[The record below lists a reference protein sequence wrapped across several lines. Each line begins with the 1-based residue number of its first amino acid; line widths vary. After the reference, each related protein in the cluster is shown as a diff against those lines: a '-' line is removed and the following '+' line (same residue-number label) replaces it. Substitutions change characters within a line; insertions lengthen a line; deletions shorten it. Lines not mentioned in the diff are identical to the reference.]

1 MRRRIILEESGR
13 VLVQETNLKHYH
25 DSNGSR
31 KRKRRQRKIGCAK
44 IVEENIKEKKSRSG
58 SGRGIVEQRDVL
70 ANSDTH
76 CGEAEIAGGKEQM
89 INREVQ
95 VDYHS
100 NVTDSAATDYEDVVT
115 SVHRI
120 ENNGSMVLKIQ
131 CKNSKNTYVAT
142 GSKHFKKF
150 VPTWAGG
157 KVTDGKDGIDKEDF
171 DIVANSPNVDPESIF
186 DSPSQDI
193 DKVRLEFGKL
203 AVDWKLGNL
212 DELCE
217 MREYQQ
223 EVYNLTN
230 PQRIKVMRRYL
241 LREKEKRK
249 DKYLKL
255 ESFHWQ

>member
-1 MRRRIILEESGR
+1 M
-13 VLVQETNLKHYH
+13 
-25 DSNGSR
+25 
-31 KRKRRQRKIGCAK
+31 
-44 IVEENIKEKKSRSG
+44 
-58 SGRGIVEQRDVL
+58 
-70 ANSDTH
+70 
-76 CGEAEIAGGKEQM
+76 
-89 INREVQ
+89 
-95 VDYHS
+95 
-100 NVTDSAATDYEDVVT
+100 
-115 SVHRI
+115 
-120 ENNGSMVLKIQ
+120 
-131 CKNSKNTYVAT
+131 YVST

-157 KVTDGKDGIDKEDF
+157 KSTDVKDGIDKEDF
-171 DIVANSPNVDPESIF
+171 EIVANSPNVNPELIF
-186 DSPSQDI
+186 ASPSQDI

-230 PQRIKVMRRYL
+230 PERIKVMSRYL

-249 DKYLKL
+249 EKYLKL